1 MLSVLSRAIE
11 MKIVSTFYIQGV
23 QLWTHSEV
31 IVNKDANKKHL
42 GDISLRIV
50 VFS

>member
-1 MLSVLSRAIE
+1 

-23 QLWTHSEV
+23 QLRTHREV
-31 IVNKDANKKHL
+31 IVNKVGNKKHL
-42 GDISLRIV
+42 GDISLRIA